1 MYQYERNDQYA
12 SDFTLIR
19 KEHAIE
25 SINDF
30 SSIFVLPKPTAP
42 IFRRPWFMPQP
53 KCPVPTIPSISAL
66 MRPAK
71 RFQTA

>member
-1 MYQYERNDQYA
+1 MYQYEMNDQYI

-30 SSIFVLPKPTAP
+30 SSFFVSSKPTAP
-42 IFRRPWFMPQP
+42 VSDSLGLCRNQNALFPPIRPFLP
-53 KCPVPTIPSISAL
+53 
-66 MRPAK
+66 
-71 RFQTA
+71 

>member
-1 MYQYERNDQYA
+1 MYQYEMNDQYA

-30 SSIFVLPKPTAP
+30 SSIFVSPKPTAP
-42 IFRRPWFMPQP
+42 RFRRPWFMPQP
-53 KCPVPTIPSISAL
+53 KCPVPAIPSISAL

>member
-42 IFRRPWFMPQP
+42 VSDGLGLCCNQNALFLPIRPFLP
-53 KCPVPTIPSISAL
+53 
-66 MRPAK
+66 
-71 RFQTA
+71 

>member
-1 MYQYERNDQYA
+1 MYQYEMNDQYA

-30 SSIFVLPKPTAP
+30 SSFFVSPKPTVPVSDGLGLCRNQHALFPP
-42 IFRRPWFMPQP
+42 IRPFLP
-53 KCPVPTIPSISAL
+53 
-66 MRPAK
+66 
-71 RFQTA
+71 

>member
-1 MYQYERNDQYA
+1 MYQDEMNDQYA

-30 SSIFVLPKPTAP
+30 SSIFVSPKPTASVSDGLDLCHNQNALFPP
-42 IFRRPWFMPQP
+42 IRPFLP
-53 KCPVPTIPSISAL
+53 
-66 MRPAK
+66 
-71 RFQTA
+71 

>member
-1 MYQYERNDQYA
+1 MYQYEMNDQYA

-42 IFRRPWFMPQP
+42 VSDDLGLCCNQNALFQPFRPFLP
-53 KCPVPTIPSISAL
+53 
-66 MRPAK
+66 
-71 RFQTA
+71 

>member
-1 MYQYERNDQYA
+1 MYQYEMNDQYA

-30 SSIFVLPKPTAP
+30 SSIFVSTKPTAP
-42 IFRRPWFMPQP
+42 VSDGLDLCRNQNALFQPIRPFLP
-53 KCPVPTIPSISAL
+53 
-66 MRPAK
+66 
-71 RFQTA
+71 

>member
-1 MYQYERNDQYA
+1 MYQYEMNDQYA

-30 SSIFVLPKPTAP
+30 SSIFVLPKPTASVSDGLGLCHNQNALFQP
-42 IFRRPWFMPQP
+42 FRPFLP
-53 KCPVPTIPSISAL
+53 
-66 MRPAK
+66 
-71 RFQTA
+71 

>member
-1 MYQYERNDQYA
+1 MYQYEMNNKYT

-30 SSIFVLPKPTAP
+30 SSFFVSPKPTVPVSDGLDLCRNQNVLFPP
-42 IFRRPWFMPQP
+42 IRPFLP
-53 KCPVPTIPSISAL
+53 
-66 MRPAK
+66 
-71 RFQTA
+71 

>member
-1 MYQYERNDQYA
+1 MYQYEMNDQYA

-30 SSIFVLPKPTAP
+30 SSFFVSPKPTVPVSDDLGLCRNQNALFPP
-42 IFRRPWFMPQP
+42 IRPFLP
-53 KCPVPTIPSISAL
+53 
-66 MRPAK
+66 
-71 RFQTA
+71 

>member
-1 MYQYERNDQYA
+1 MYQYEMNDQYA

-30 SSIFVLPKPTAP
+30 SSIFVSPKPTAP
-42 IFRRPWFMPQP
+42 VSDGLGLCYNQNALFPPI
-53 KCPVPTIPSISAL
+53 CPFLP
-66 MRPAK
+66 
-71 RFQTA
+71 